1 MINLLEIEKIPLA
14 PENCVA
20 GFGTTIIVTPHADDE
35 TLGCG
40 GVIALLRK
48 FDLPVYIL
56 LLTDGTLS
64 HPNSRE
70 YPPNKLRDLREREI
84 IEAAETLGVD
94 AEKLIFCRYKDRNL
108 PNQDSNDFKSVVKNI
123 SKIFEIIQ
131 PESIFVPWRRDPHPD
146 HRAAFEI
153 TKKANV
159 DSSKM
164 YEYPIWL
171 KELGNS
177 EDAPQIDEVIPF
189 RININSVLVQKM
201 RALSAHQ
208 SQISDLINDD
218 PAGFRI
224 SSEMLNDFN
233 VPYETFF
240 MSK

>member
-1 MINLLEIEKIPLA
+1 MINLSEIEKIPLA
-14 PENCVA
+14 PENCVM
-20 GFGTTIIVTPHADDE
+20 GFGTTIIITPHADDE
-35 TLGCG
+35 SLGCG

-48 FDLPVYIL
+48 FGLSVYIL
-56 LLTDGTLS
+56 LMTDGTLS
-64 HPNSRE
+64 HPNSKE
-70 YPPNKLRDLREREI
+70 FPAEKLRELREQEI
-84 IEAAETLGVD
+84 IEAAKNLGVD
-94 AEKLIFCRYKDRNL
+94 AENLIFCRYKDRNL
-108 PNQDSNDFKSVVKNI
+108 PNQDSNDFELAVKI
-123 SKIFEIIQ
+123 VSKIFDIIQ

-159 DSSKM
+159 ENSKI

-171 KELGNS
+171 KELGND
-177 EDAPQIDEVIPF
+177 EDAPKIDEAMPF
-189 RININSVLVQKM
+189 RINISSVLEQKLK
-201 RALSAHQ
+201 AIYAHR

-240 MSK
+240 ISK